1 MATVTA
7 SGWMSNSLQAVE
19 DILVNCAAFRTLVGA
34 ADVAAA
40 RTKVVWQST
49 RGEITAPY
57 CLIRIIDGGSVS
69 EPATRLPEHVDTVAA
84 LIVWSEITGGT
95 TASDVA
101 RSQLNAFG
109 ALLDQIAGLV
119 NTSTYLARATR
130 TYEAPEIL
138 PDDSP
143 HAGCWSGVITFAWT
157 I

>member
-1 MATVTA
+1 MPTVTA
-7 SGWMSNSLQAVE
+7 SGWLSNSLQAVE
-19 DILVNCAAFRTLVGA
+19 DVLVNCAAFRTLMGA

-40 RTKVVWQST
+40 RTKVVWQCT
-49 RGEITAPY
+49 RGEITSPY
-57 CLIRIIDGGSVS
+57 TLIRVVDGGSVS

-84 LIVWSEITGGT
+84 LLVWSEITGGT

-101 RSQLNAFG
+101 RAQLNQFG

-119 NTSTYLARATR
+119 GTSTYLARASR
-130 TYEAPEIL
+130 SYEAPEIL

-143 HAGCWSGVITFAWT
+143 HAGSWAAVVTFAWT